1 MPAHHY
7 SLVFQPYRSHGTL
20 KTTVCSTPIPRLLLA
35 SHLRALAPGSPV
47 LPMPDQQFPPLP
59 HALHILSRLLHL
71 LCHTLISLRSLTLH
85 HQGGRRYPIN
95 FSSTF
100 TFFPCFLVLP
110 YFC

>member
-7 SLVFQPYRSHGTL
+7 SLVFQPCRSHGSL
-20 KTTVCSTPIPRLLLA
+20 KTTVCSIPVPRLPSA

-47 LPMPDQQFPPLP
+47 LPVLDQQSPPL
-59 HALHILSRLLHL
+59 HLALHILSRLPHL

-100 TFFPCFLVLP
+100 
-110 YFC
+110 YF